1 MKMGFPLPRG
11 AGTVDFAAIMSLA
24 APMSGVPGSV
34 PREPGV
40 TTLTHRRATRADCR
54 LLGAL
59 NHQLIRDEGHRNPM
73 TEAQLAQRMRRWLA
87 RGEYRAELFEE
98 RGEVVAYA
106 LYREAVDEIYLR
118 HLFVA
123 RNRRRQGLGRRVM
136 RLLFDEIW
144 PRGRRLTV
152 EVLCANTAGVAF
164 WKAMGYRE
172 YSLGL
177 EIMPP
182 PQSMAAAG
190 VSKSRRVLARLG
202 F

>member
-1 MKMGFPLPRG
+1 MKAGFPLPRRAG
-11 AGTVDFAAIMSLA
+11 AVDSAAIMNLA
-24 APMSGVPGSV
+24 VPVAGAPGSV
-34 PREPGV
+34 PREPSL

-73 TEAQLAQRMRRWLA
+73 TEAQLAQRMRGWLA

-106 LYREAVDEIYLR
+106 LYRESADEIYLR
-118 HLFVA
+118 HLFVV
-123 RNRRRQGLGRRVM
+123 RTRRRQGLGRRAM
-136 RLLFDEIW
+136 RLLCDEIW

-152 EVLCANTAGVAF
+152 EVLCANTTGVAF

-182 PQSMAAAG
+182 PQSMAATG

>member
-1 MKMGFPLPRG
+1 M
-11 AGTVDFAAIMSLA
+11 
-24 APMSGVPGSV
+24 
-34 PREPGV
+34 

-54 LLGAL
+54 LLAAL
-59 NHQLIRDEGHRNPM
+59 NHQLIQDEGHRNPM
-73 TEAQLAQRMRRWLA
+73 TEVQLAKRMRGWLA
-87 RGEYRAELFEE
+87 SGEYRAELFEE
-98 RGEVVAYA
+98 HGEVVAYA
-106 LYREAVDEIYLR
+106 LYRESAEEIYLR

-144 PRGRRLTV
+144 PRGKRLTV
-152 EVLCANTAGVAF
+152 EVLCANATGVAF

-182 PQSMAAAG
+182 PQPLAATG
-190 VSKSRRVLARLG
+190 SSKSKRVLARLG

>member
-1 MKMGFPLPRG
+1 MNIAVQM
-11 AGTVDFAAIMSLA
+11 AGT
-24 APMSGVPGSV
+24 PGSV
-34 PREPGV
+34 PRENSL

-54 LLGAL
+54 LLAAL

-73 TEAQLAQRMRRWLA
+73 TEAQLAQRMRGWLA

-106 LYREAVDEIYLR
+106 LYRESADEIYLR
-118 HLFVA
+118 HLFVV
-123 RNRRRQGLGRRVM
+123 RTRRRQGLGRRAM

-144 PRGRRLTV
+144 PRGKRLTV
-152 EVLCANTAGVAF
+152 EVLCANTTGVAF

-182 PQSMAAAG
+182 PQSMAATG